1 MKSSARNQ
9 LSGTIE
15 TIEDEGGMQYVTVA
29 CAGGTRVRALVS
41 RASAAALKLTVG
53 GTVVV
58 MVKASSIM
66 LVTDLAPLQLSAE
79 NSLEGTIKHIETG
92 TVNNVVTLSLPGGIE
107 LTATITLYS
116 SENLALQAGQPATAI
131 FNASQVGLGAL
142 A

>member
-1 MKSSARNQ
+1 MRPDFRFSPTLAP
-9 LSGTIE
+9 
-15 TIEDEGGMQYVTVA
+15 
-29 CAGGTRVRALVS
+29 CRAAWAALRYTDR
-41 RASAAALKLTVG
+41 RASASALKLTVG
-53 GTVVV
+53 GAVVV

-92 TVNNVVTLSLPGGIE
+92 SVNNVVTLSLPGEIE

-116 SENLALQAGQPATAI
+116 SENLDLHAGQPATAI
-131 FNASQVGLGAL
+131 FNASQVVLGAL